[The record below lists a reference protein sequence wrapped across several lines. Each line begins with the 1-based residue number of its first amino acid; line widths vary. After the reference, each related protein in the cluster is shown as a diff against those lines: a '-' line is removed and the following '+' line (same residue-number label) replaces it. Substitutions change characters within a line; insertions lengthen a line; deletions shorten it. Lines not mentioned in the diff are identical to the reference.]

1 MKLKVILS
9 KYTCIAYSVQ
19 MFNLCGFKSITN
31 DEEED
36 DNQQQDA
43 QMAESANDDF
53 NFERYDEEDGEL
65 NSLNKFFFPQS
76 TFFSQTQ
83 TRMLWELD
91 P

>member
-1 MKLKVILS
+1 MLIR
-9 KYTCIAYSVQ
+9 
-19 MFNLCGFKSITN
+19 NLNFCGFKSITN

-53 NFERYDEEDGEL
+53 NFERYDEEDGKVNIFKNTVFAIDVFL
-65 NSLNKFFFPQS
+65 
-76 TFFSQTQ
+76 QTQ
-83 TRMLWELD
+83 MQMLWELD